1 MMLEELRG
9 YRLSPAGES
18 DSTFGQS
25 GTVRLQFPG
34 CLSSQAHDV
43 LACADGKVLVALKL
57 GFADGCCF
65 GLARLHDDGAPDE
78 SFGDGGYV
86 SGRFE
91 VGAEATASGVQLLA
105 DGRILL
111 FGLHYLD
118 DEHSLPAVARFD
130 AAGRLDPTF
139 GDQGVK
145 VLRLPG
151 GLAEGP
157 RDGWLPPGLPGVE
170 ACAGTLQ
177 ADGKIL
183 LVANHTYT
191 FADYVGLL
199 IRLEPDGTL
208 DPSFNGRGFVVV
220 RRLLVNSWLSCVRVQ
235 ADGKILVGGSVDFPQ
250 LGLMARYE
258 ADGRLDHGFGDRG
271 LLSFGFAGAS
281 SLVTKLAA
289 GRDGRLLCVGN
300 RFNPLR
306 GVLQGFTAQGAVD
319 RGFND
324 ADTVQLDID
333 TPASR
338 WADLAVQTDGSI
350 LVAGSTVMGFG
361 SDFVLARYLADGQ
374 PDRDFAGGRGWVRT
388 SLGRS
393 LDTVTALALQDD
405 GRILVAGHSL
415 FGSFSAVVVRFRG
428 DLPFASG
435 PASRP
440 ASRL

>member
-1 MMLEELRG
+1 MVLEELRD
-9 YRLSPAGES
+9 YRLSSAGKA

-25 GTVRLQFPG
+25 GVVRLQFPG
-34 CLSSQAHDV
+34 CLSSLANDV
-43 LACADGKVLVALKL
+43 VSCADGKVLVALKVS
-57 GFADGCCF
+57 FAGGYRF
-65 GLARLHDDGAPDE
+65 GLARLHDDGAPDV
-78 SFGDGGYV
+78 SFGDGGFV

-91 VGAEATASGVQLLA
+91 AAAEAMASSVRVLD

-118 DEHSLPAVARFD
+118 DEHTLPAVARFD
-130 AAGRLDPTF
+130 ADGHLDPSF

-170 ACAGTLQ
+170 ACAGAVQ
-177 ADGKIL
+177 EDGKIL
-183 LVANHTYT
+183 LIANHTYT

-208 DPSFNGRGFVVV
+208 DPDFNGHGFVVV
-220 RRLLVNSWLSCVRVQ
+220 RHLLLNSWLSCLRIQV
-235 ADGKILVGGSVDFPQ
+235 DGKILVGGSVGFPQ
-250 LGLMARYE
+250 LGLVVRYE
-258 ADGRLDHGFGDRG
+258 ADGRLDLGFGDQG
-271 LLSFGFAGAS
+271 LLSFGFAGVS

-289 GRDGRLLCVGN
+289 GSDGRVLCVGN
-300 RFNPLR
+300 RFNPMR
-306 GVLQGFTAQGAVD
+306 GALQGFNPDGTAD
-319 RGFND
+319 HCFNEGD
-324 ADTVQLDID
+324 ATQLELDTPGNLWASLTVQ
-333 TPASR
+333 P
-338 WADLAVQTDGSI
+338 DGAI

-374 PDRDFAGGRGWVRT
+374 LDRGFAGGRGWVRT

-393 LDTVTALALQDD
+393 LDTLTALALQGD

-415 FGSFSAVVVRFRG
+415 FGSFKAVVLRYQG
-428 DLPFASG
+428 
-435 PASRP
+435 
-440 ASRL
+440 